1 MVRRESS
8 FETRNTG
15 TGMPGCTVVSGD
27 VRERSVRVSRLS
39 FFLGRFGS
47 KTANA
52 GELPGRTD
60 IGDDEELELRKNTVR
75 EEFADFDENFEL
87 REQIADGG
95 QGLISR
101 AVDKKLNRIVAVKTL
116 NGTLKERSSSR
127 NAFVA
132 EARVTGRLDHPAV
145 VPVHGLYSDSVG
157 NLHLAMKLVRGDTLK
172 EYLDKTASLYRRMPR
187 RQVER
192 GERKMLQQ
200 RLEIFLRVCEAVAY
214 AHHRKVI
221 HRDLKPE
228 NIMIGSF
235 SETYVMDW
243 GIAEHQSWKDAGS
256 ASGKFSGTVQYAAP
270 EIINNQ
276 AYDSRSDI
284 YSLGLILFEMVYLK
298 PAYPSGSMPEAVEM
312 ARKGRIAFCDHRF
325 RCRVDRDLTMIVR
338 KALAPLPA
346 ERYQNVKSLMKD
358 LRSYLRCDEV
368 SANPDG
374 IRGRLFRSFRR
385 NYRPLLLIWG
395 MLLLGCMCLVSL
407 FLYREMEKQAV
418 RRQTEAAFSEIYSKG
433 VHAATQFD
441 FRLHSLENLLNT
453 LSWETSLLLE
463 RPAAGGEEMTF
474 YGFSGAARPEGE
486 PSGFAYSPVYRRKI
500 DLDTFVYLVPRAVRP
515 ETVELRGTLLKLDP
529 LRRGF
534 FRLVSQSLAE
544 VSPVPA
550 GEEKQK
556 EMIRSFV
563 KPPFAWVYVGLKSG
577 LYVCYPYHDDCDG
590 DYDPR
595 QRPWYRLAEEAA
607 DRQAVWSEPY
617 IGHGAAGKA
626 GRGELIVTCA
636 RAVTGDDGRV
646 LGVAAA
652 DITLARLREMMLQNV
667 NTSRAVTNR
676 YLVDEGGRIIIGS
689 GSGPE
694 DETAPEDGGFRQFPN
709 PELLRTIRDRRNG
722 RLFVTE
728 DGVRRLYFFQKIET
742 VGWMY
747 IERIDFAEMLRSKH
761 KTTNKLSDIV

>member
-27 VRERSVRVSRLS
+27 VRESSVRVSRLS

-47 KTANA
+47 KTVNP

-60 IGDDEELELRKNTVR
+60 IGDDEELELRKNTAR
-75 EEFADFDENFEL
+75 EEFADFDESFEL

-145 VPVHGLYSDSVG
+145 VPVHGLYSDSAG

-270 EIINNQ
+270 EIINSQ

-368 SANPDG
+368 SANPDT
-374 IRGRLFRSFRR
+374 
-385 NYRPLLLIWG
+385 
-395 MLLLGCMCLVSL
+395 
-407 FLYREMEKQAV
+407 LY
-418 RRQTEAAFSEIYSKG
+418 
-433 VHAATQFD
+433 
-441 FRLHSLENLLNT
+441 
-453 LSWETSLLLE
+453 
-463 RPAAGGEEMTF
+463 
-474 YGFSGAARPEGE
+474 
-486 PSGFAYSPVYRRKI
+486 
-500 DLDTFVYLVPRAVRP
+500 
-515 ETVELRGTLLKLDP
+515 TLL
-529 LRRGF
+529 
-534 FRLVSQSLAE
+534 
-544 VSPVPA
+544 
-550 GEEKQK
+550 
-556 EMIRSFV
+556 M
-563 KPPFAWVYVGLKSG
+563 
-577 LYVCYPYHDDCDG
+577 
-590 DYDPR
+590 
-595 QRPWYRLAEEAA
+595 
-607 DRQAVWSEPY
+607 
-617 IGHGAAGKA
+617 
-626 GRGELIVTCA
+626 
-636 RAVTGDDGRV
+636 
-646 LGVAAA
+646 
-652 DITLARLREMMLQNV
+652 N
-667 NTSRAVTNR
+667 
-676 YLVDEGGRIIIGS
+676 
-689 GSGPE
+689 
-694 DETAPEDGGFRQFPN
+694 
-709 PELLRTIRDRRNG
+709 
-722 RLFVTE
+722 
-728 DGVRRLYFFQKIET
+728 
-742 VGWMY
+742 
-747 IERIDFAEMLRSKH
+747 
-761 KTTNKLSDIV
+761 